1 MEPGTGS
8 PIVEMVFNV
17 LVVLLFT
24 VIALML
30 LRTAIL
36 LSLLWIY
43 PAAKVFSFVPWVR
56 RWIERKNAEL
66 ADT

>member
-8 PIVEMVFNV
+8 PIVEMVFYV
-17 LVVLLFT
+17 LVVLLFS
-24 VIALML
+24 IIGLLL

-43 PAAKVFSFVPWVR
+43 PVAKVFSFVPWVR
-56 RWIERKNAEL
+56 RWIERKTAEL
-66 ADT
+66 ADG

>member
-8 PIVEMVFNV
+8 PIVEMVFYA
-17 LVVLLFT
+17 LVVLLFS
-24 VIALML
+24 IIGLLL

-43 PAAKVFSFVPWVR
+43 PVAKVFSFVPWIR
-56 RWIERKNAEL
+56 RWIERKTAEL
-66 ADT
+66 ADR

>member
-8 PIVEMVFNV
+8 PIVAMVFYV

-24 VIALML
+24 VIGLLL
-30 LRTAIL
+30 LRTALL

-43 PAAKVFSFVPWVR
+43 PLAKVFSFVPWVR
-56 RWIERKNAEL
+56 RWIERKNEDL
-66 ADT
+66 RSV